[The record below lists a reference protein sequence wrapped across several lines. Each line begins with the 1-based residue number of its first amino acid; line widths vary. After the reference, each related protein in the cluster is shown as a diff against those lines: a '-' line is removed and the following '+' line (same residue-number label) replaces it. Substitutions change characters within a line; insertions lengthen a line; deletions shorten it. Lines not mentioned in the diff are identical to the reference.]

1 MFSKVVKQDIQ
12 EITNPML
19 KSKKVRLLI
28 QREDLNNPHCMG
40 NKWWKLRYNL
50 TEAVRQNQRTILTFG
65 GAFSNHIAATAET
78 CNRLGLKSIGI
89 IRGDFTDNLNPTL
102 VRAKNEDMQLQFV
115 DRETYRNKSNVD
127 WKSIYGDCYSYS

>member
-1 MFSKVVKQDIQ
+1 MFSQVVKQDIQ

-50 TEAVRQNQRTILTFG
+50 TEAVRQNQSTILTFG
-65 GAFSNHIAATAET
+65 GAFSNHIAASASAF
-78 CNRLGLKSIGI
+78 RYRKSKTG
-89 IRGDFTDNLNPTL
+89 RG
-102 VRAKNEDMQLQFV
+102 Q
-115 DRETYRNKSNVD
+115 
-127 WKSIYGDCYSYS
+127 